1 MDANPENTTHLG
13 NNSANSSA
21 TIASRRA
28 KPASRGATESKADA
42 SGRNRL
48 GLSADEIKNDYRIGY
63 MSRQASLAGRKE
75 VLTGKAKFGI
85 FGDGKEVAQLAMAR
99 AFNKGDWRSGYYRDQ
114 TFMFATGACT
124 IKQFFAQLFADT
136 NLEHDPASGGRQ
148 MNNHF
153 ATRYLTPD
161 GEWTSQKDAFN
172 TSADISPTGG
182 QMARLLGLAYASKM
196 YRQNPDL
203 AGSVKFSVNGDE
215 VAFGTIGNASTSEG
229 LFWETM
235 NAAGVLQVPL
245 LMSVWD
251 DEYGISVP
259 AKYQTTKQSISK
271 IMEGFRSEP
280 GLPAFHIEM
289 VKGWDYPALVEAYS
303 DSAKICREQHM
314 PVLMH
319 VVEMTQPQGHSTSGS
334 HERYKSKERLAW
346 EDSIDCLKKM
356 REWMIAEGIATTA
369 ELDAMEAE
377 GRKQVDA
384 WRDEAWREYLAP
396 LESERDRVVEIYNR
410 LKAESQ
416 HVDLIARATQELTRT
431 PSLMRRGI
439 QASMKRTLIAL
450 RDEVTGAKE
459 DLRRML
465 DNYAQENQRRY
476 SSHVFCE
483 TICSPLAVPE
493 VKPAYDATP
502 EKVDGRQ
509 VIQKFFEIQLAR
521 DPRVFVVGEDIG
533 KLGGVNLEFEGLQAK
548 FGEIRVTDTGIREAT
563 ILGQGMGA
571 AMRGLRPVVDIQ
583 YLDYLLFC
591 FQGMSD
597 DLATLHYRTVGGQV
611 APVIV
616 RTKGHRLEGIWHTGS
631 PMAMILGGI
640 RGIHVCVPR
649 NMVQAAGMYNTLF
662 KGDDP
667 ALVIE
672 VLNGYRVK
680 EDMPANIGDYTV
692 PLGVPEVLRE
702 GTDVTLVTYGAC
714 VRVALETVKLLSEVG
729 ISVELIDA
737 QTLLPF
743 DRYGRIGES
752 IRKTNAAVF
761 LDEDV
766 PGGASAFM
774 MQEVLEKQG
783 AYEYLDAAPRTIA
796 AREHRSAYASDGD
809 YYSKPN
815 AEEIFDV
822 IYGMMHERNPGQ
834 FPAY

>member
-1 MDANPENTTHLG
+1 MPTKLND
-13 NNSANSSA
+13 
-21 TIASRRA
+21 
-28 KPASRGATESKADA
+28 
-42 SGRNRL
+42 RL
-48 GLSADEIKNDYRIGY
+48 NADEIKKDYRIGY
-63 MSRQASLAGRKE
+63 LSRQASLIGRKE

-99 AFNKGDWRSGYYRDQ
+99 AFKKGDWRSGYYRDQ

-124 IKQFFAQLFADT
+124 IKQYFAQLFADT
-136 NLEHDPASGGRQ
+136 NLGHEPASGGRQ

-153 ATRYLTPD
+153 ATRYVSAE
-161 GEWTSQKDAFN
+161 GEWTSQIDTFN
-172 TSADISPTGG
+172 TSSDISPTGG
-182 QMARLLGLAYASKM
+182 QMARLLGLAYASKI
-196 YRQNPDL
+196 YRENSEL
-203 AGSVKFSVNGDE
+203 GGNVKFSVNGDE

-259 AKYQTTKQSISK
+259 ARYQTTKQSISK
-271 IMEGFRSEP
+271 VMDGFKSEP
-280 GLPAFHIEM
+280 GLAAFHIQI
-289 VKGWDYPALVEAYS
+289 VKGWDYPALVRGYEEA
-303 DSAKICREQHM
+303 AKICREKHM
-314 PVLMH
+314 PVLFH

-334 HERYKSKERLAW
+334 HERYKSTERLAY

-356 REWMIAEGIATTA
+356 REWMTAEGIATEA
-369 ELDAMEAE
+369 ELEKMEAE
-377 GRKQVDA
+377 ARKQVDA
-384 WRDEAWREYLAP
+384 WREEAWQEYLAP
-396 LESERDRVVEIYNR
+396 LETERNEVIALYDR
-410 LKAESQ
+410 LKSESG
-416 HVDLIARATQELTRT
+416 HADLVARASQELLRT
-431 PSLMRRGI
+431 PALMRRTI
-439 QASMKRTLIAL
+439 HSSMKRTMIAL
-450 RDEVTGAKE
+450 RDEATAAKE
-459 DLRRML
+459 DLREL
-465 DNYAQENQRRY
+465 LAGYAQENQRRY
-476 SSHVFCE
+476 SSHLYSE
-483 TICSPLAVPE
+483 TARSPLAIAE
-493 VKPAYDATP
+493 VKPVYDTSP

-521 DPRVFVVGEDIG
+521 DPRVFIVGEDIG
-533 KLGGVNLEFEGLQAK
+533 KLGGVNLEFDGLQAR
-548 FGEIRVTDTGIREAT
+548 FGETRITDTGIREAT
-563 ILGQGMGA
+563 IFGQGLGA

-583 YLDYLLFC
+583 YLDYLLYC

-597 DLATLHYRTVGGQV
+597 DLATLHYRTVGGQG
-611 APVIV
+611 APVII

-631 PMAMILGGI
+631 PMGMIINGI

-662 KGDDP
+662 QGDDP
-667 ALVIE
+667 ALVVE
-672 VLNGYRVK
+672 VLNGYRLK
-680 EDMPANIGDYTV
+680 EDMPGNIGSYSV
-692 PLGVPEVLRE
+692 PLGVPEVLSE
-702 GTDVTLVTYGAC
+702 GSDVTLVTYGAC
-714 VRVALETVKLLSEVG
+714 VRVAQDAAKLLNDVG
-729 ISVELIDA
+729 ISLELIDV

-752 IRKTNAAVF
+752 IRKTNAVVF

-783 AYEYLDAAPRTIA
+783 AYEYLDSAPRTIA

-815 AEEIFDV
+815 AEQIFDV
-822 IYGMMHERNPGQ
+822 IYGMMHERSPEQ

>member
-1 MDANPENTTHLG
+1 MEHGIHMNMSPENSTNVGSPGG
-13 NNSANSSA
+13 NTA
-21 TIASRRA
+21 TVASRRA
-28 KPASRGATESKADA
+28 KTADKGDA
-42 SGRNRL
+42 AGKNRL
-48 GLSADEIKNDYRIGY
+48 GLNADEIKNDYRIGY
-63 MSRQASLAGRKE
+63 MSRQASLIGRKE

-99 AFNKGDWRSGYYRDQ
+99 AFRKGDWRSGYYRDQ

-136 NLEHDPASGGRQ
+136 SLDHDPASGGRQ

-153 ATRYLTPD
+153 ATRYLTAD
-161 GEWTSQKDAFN
+161 GEWSSQKDAIN

-182 QMARLLGLAYASKM
+182 QMARLLGLAYASKI

-259 AKYQTTKQSISK
+259 AQYQTTKQSISK
-271 IMEGFRSEP
+271 VMDGFRSEP
-280 GLPAFHIEM
+280 NLAVFHIQV
-289 VKGWDYPALVEAYS
+289 VKGWDYPALVEAY
-303 DSAKICREQHM
+303 AEAVKICRHQHM
-314 PVLMH
+314 PVLFH

-346 EDSIDCLKKM
+346 EESIDCLKKM
-356 REWMIAEGIATTA
+356 REWMIAEGIATTT
-369 ELDAMEAE
+369 ELDKMEAE
-377 GRKQVDA
+377 GRKQVES
-384 WRDEAWREYLAP
+384 WREEAWREYLAP
-396 LESERDRVVEIYNR
+396 IEAERERVIALYDR
-410 LKAESQ
+410 LKSESQ
-416 HVDLIARATQELTRT
+416 QVDLITRAAQELTRT
-431 PSLMRRGI
+431 PSLMRRNI
-439 QASMKRTLIAL
+439 HASMRRTLIAL
-450 RDEVTGAKE
+450 RDEMTGAKE
-459 DLRRML
+459 ELRHFL
-465 DNYAQENQRRY
+465 ESYARENQRRY

-483 TICSPLAVPE
+483 TTRSPLAVPE
-493 VKPAYDATP
+493 VKPVYGANP

-521 DPRVFVVGEDIG
+521 DPRVFIVGEDIG

-563 ILGQGMGA
+563 ILGQGIGA

-597 DLATLHYRTVGGQV
+597 DLATLHHRTVGGQV
-611 APVIV
+611 APVVV

-631 PMAMILGGI
+631 PMGMILSGI

-649 NMVQAAGMYNTLF
+649 NMVQAAGFYNTLF

-680 EDMPANIGDYTV
+680 EDMPVNIGEYTV
-692 PLGVPEVLRE
+692 PLGVPEVLSE
-702 GTDVTLVTYGAC
+702 GSDVTLVTYGAC
-714 VRVALETVKLLSEVG
+714 VRVAQEAVKMLADVG
-729 ISVELIDA
+729 ISVELIDV

-743 DRYGRIGES
+743 DRYGHIGES
-752 IRKTNAAVF
+752 IKKTNAAVF

-783 AYEYLDAAPRTIA
+783 AYEYLDAAPRTIS

-815 AEEIFDV
+815 AEDIFEV
-822 IYGMMHERNPGQ
+822 IYGMMRERNPGQ
-834 FPAY
+834 FPAF

>member
-1 MDANPENTTHLG
+1 MPANLN
-13 NNSANSSA
+13 
-21 TIASRRA
+21 
-28 KPASRGATESKADA
+28 D
-42 SGRNRL
+42 RL
-48 GLSADEIKNDYRIGY
+48 NAEEIKKDYRIGY
-63 MSRQASLAGRKE
+63 LSRQASLIGRKE

-99 AFNKGDWRSGYYRDQ
+99 AFKKGDWRSGYYRDQ

-124 IKQFFAQLFADT
+124 IKQYFAQLFADT
-136 NLEHDPASGGRQ
+136 NLDHEPASGGRQ

-153 ATRYLTPD
+153 ATRYVSAD

-172 TSADISPTGG
+172 TSSDISPTGG
-182 QMARLLGLAYASKM
+182 QMARLLGLAYASKI
-196 YRQNPDL
+196 YRENYDL
-203 AGSVKFSVNGDE
+203 GGNVKFSVNGDE

-259 AKYQTTKQSISK
+259 ARYQTTKQSISK
-271 IMEGFRSEP
+271 VMDGFKSEP
-280 GLPAFHIEM
+280 GLAAFHIQV
-289 VKGWDYPALVEAYS
+289 VKGWDYPALVKAYEEA
-303 DSAKICREQHM
+303 AKICREKHM
-314 PVLMH
+314 PVLFH

-334 HERYKSKERLAW
+334 HERYKTKERLAY
-346 EDSIDCLKKM
+346 EESIDCLKKM
-356 REWMIAEGIATTA
+356 REWMTAEGISTEA
-369 ELDAMEAE
+369 ELEKMEAE
-377 GRKQVDA
+377 ARKQVDV
-384 WRDEAWREYLAP
+384 WRDEAWQEYLAP
-396 LESERDRVVEIYNR
+396 LEAERNGVIALYDR
-410 LKAESQ
+410 LKAESG
-416 HVDLIARATQELTRT
+416 HADLVARAAQELLRT
-431 PSLMRRGI
+431 PALMRRTI
-439 QASMKRTLIAL
+439 QSSMKRMMLAL
-450 RDEVTGAKE
+450 RDEATGAKE
-459 DLRRML
+459 ELRNL
-465 DNYAQENQRRY
+465 LTNYAQENQRLY
-476 SSHVFCE
+476 SSHLFSE
-483 TICSPLAVPE
+483 TARSPLAIAE
-493 VKPAYDATP
+493 VKPVYDAIP

-509 VIQKFFEIQLAR
+509 VIQKFFDIQLTR
-521 DPRVFVVGEDIG
+521 DPRVFIVGEDIG
-533 KLGGVNLEFEGLQAK
+533 KLGGVNLEFDGLQAK

-563 ILGQGMGA
+563 IFGQGLGA

-583 YLDYLLFC
+583 YLDYLLYC

-597 DLATLHYRTVGGQV
+597 DLATLHYRTVGGQS
-611 APVIV
+611 APVII

-631 PMAMILGGI
+631 PMGMIINGI

-662 KGDDP
+662 QGDDP

-672 VLNGYRVK
+672 VLNGYRIK
-680 EDMPANIGDYTV
+680 EDMPANIGTYSV
-692 PLGVPEVLRE
+692 PLGVPEVLTE

-714 VRVALETVKLLSEVG
+714 VRVAQEAAKLLADFG
-729 ISVELIDA
+729 ISVELIDV

-752 IRKTNAAVF
+752 IRKTNAVVF

-774 MQEVLEKQG
+774 MQEVLEKQA
-783 AYEYLDAAPRTIA
+783 AYEYLDSAPRTIA

-815 AEEIFDV
+815 AEQIFDV
-822 IYGMMHERNPGQ
+822 IYGMMHERSPEQ